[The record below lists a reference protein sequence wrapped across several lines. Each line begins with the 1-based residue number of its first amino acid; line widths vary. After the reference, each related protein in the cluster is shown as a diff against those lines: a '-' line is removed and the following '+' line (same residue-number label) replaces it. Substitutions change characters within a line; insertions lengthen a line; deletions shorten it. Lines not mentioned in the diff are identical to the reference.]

1 MDDKGKKK
9 FDSGIELI
17 GFEEIDELD
26 EIDEVIFKEKFP
38 RCGAL

>member
-17 GFEEIDELD
+17 GFKEIDEV
-26 EIDEVIFKEKFP
+26 DEVIFKEKFP
-38 RCGAL
+38 RC